1 MDRLIAPGRAL
12 FALAIIGLAVEH
24 FIFGDFITGRAPA
37 LADAAAGRLAWA
49 YLSGAALAIVGAAIL
64 TGRKGRPA
72 ALFGAL
78 LVALWTVPQ
87 HVPVLLSEPLL
98 SGAWTR
104 AGKALVLSAG
114 LLAMA
119 ATFPAGQNRPSGTI
133 FRLTGGRDE
142 AFVLA
147 ARVCLGL
154 FFVITG
160 IQHFMFT
167 TFVASLIPA
176 WFPGDAAAWTRFA
189 GVALIAGG
197 LGLFV
202 TRTAA
207 LAGLLSG
214 LMVFAWIW
222 IVHVPRTFVTVSDSI
237 AVFEAPA
244 VSGLAFVLSGLTWTA
259 AARGHTGHETAHE
272 PRSEQRKAEL

>member
-24 FIFGDFITGRAPA
+24 FIFGDFITGRAPG
-37 LADAAAGRLAWA
+37 LADAAVGRLAWA
-49 YLSGAALAIVGAAIL
+49 YLSGTSLAIVGAAIL
-64 TGRKGRPA
+64 TGRKGRQA

-87 HVPVLLSEPLL
+87 HALVLMSEPLL

-119 ATFPAGQNRPSGTI
+119 ATFPAGQNRLSGTLL
-133 FRLTGGRDE
+133 RPTGRDQ

-147 ARVCLGL
+147 ARLCLGL

-167 TFVASLIPA
+167 TFVASLIPE
-176 WFPGDAAAWTRFA
+176 WFPGDAVAWTRFA

-202 TRTAA
+202 TRTTA

-214 LMVFAWIW
+214 LMVFTWIW
-222 IVHVPRTFVTVSDSI
+222 IVHVPRTFVTVSDGIS
-237 AVFEAPA
+237 VFEAPA
-244 VSGLAFVLSGLTWTA
+244 VSGLAFVLSGLTWRA